1 MELKEIAQIELK
13 DTVDMMLSED
23 FRERFKAEYYQTRI
37 RYERLKKMLDNWGN
51 LDFKPKNEKPLLL
64 HQLNRMEEY
73 LYDLEVRAENEGI
86 EL

>member
-37 RYERLKKMLDNWGN
+37 RYERLKKMLDNWDHLN
-51 LDFKPKNEKPLLL
+51 FKPKSKKPLLQ
-64 HQLNRMEEY
+64 HQLYRMEEY